1 MIELIAF
8 ILVWGVLFT
17 CGVAAIFS
25 FVSLIKELIDGG
37 DYLFAWEVIAAS
49 VMVAI
54 LLIALVLLLIGVLL

>member
-8 ILVWGVLFT
+8 ILVWGVVFT

-25 FVSLIKELIDGG
+25 FVSLIKELFKEG
-37 DYLFAWEVIAAS
+37 DYVFAWEVIAAS
-49 VMVAI
+49 VMVSI